1 MQEVVDQEPK
11 VQTPERKEQEVS
23 STAENEKLSPTNTRD
38 KIKYV
43 SFINQPVKQI
53 TPYRTLEQVLPGD
66 GTATPSFMKK
76 TDVPAE
82 RINVSQDGGCNFIK
96 VASESGI
103 PTSDKQLA
111 RSSSNTR

>member
-1 MQEVVDQEPK
+1 M
-11 VQTPERKEQEVS
+11 
-23 STAENEKLSPTNTRD
+23 
-38 KIKYV
+38 
-43 SFINQPVKQI
+43 
-53 TPYRTLEQVLPGD
+53 LEQVLPGD

-76 TDVPAE
+76 TEVPAE

-111 RSSSNTR
+111 TSSSNTR